1 MARSLSAH
9 GPEENM
15 KKVFLL
21 VLLAGSL
28 VSCSRS
34 SPSGTVTVFMEAGKA
49 GNKDA
54 LMQCLE
60 SKDREF
66 LKKME
71 AKQPAGR
78 EFGPPKGA
86 SYRIGEEKI
95 DGETATVTVVTIE
108 GGQEKPRELK
118 LVRESGQWKIDLVP
132 DGMLQM
138 VEGMMKGMDEGAMK
152 GMGEAMQGFGEKL
165 KAAAEEAEK

>member
-1 MARSLSAH
+1 
-9 GPEENM
+9 M

-34 SPSGTVTVFMEAGKA
+34 SPSGTVTAFMEAGKA

-54 LMQCLE
+54 AMQYLQ

-71 AKQPAGR
+71 AKQPSGK
-78 EFGPPKGA
+78 EFGAPKGA

-95 DGETATVTVVTIE
+95 DGETATVKVQLTE
-108 GGQEKPRELK
+108 GGQEKTQELK

-132 DGMLQM
+132 DEMLQM
-138 VEGMMKGMDEGAMK
+138 MEGMMKGMNEGAMK
-152 GMGEAMQGFGEKL
+152 ELGEKL
-165 KAAAEEAEK
+165 KKAVEEAEK